1 MCGLAGILDRA
12 GVLAEPETTLERMAA
27 TLAHRG
33 PDDGSVA
40 WLPDAGLGFAFRRLA
55 IQDLSPAGRQPMTSA
70 SGRYLIVLNGEIY
83 NFRELRTA
91 LDATRL
97 RGTSDTEVFLELID
111 AIGPRAA
118 LDRAVGM
125 FAFALWDR
133 AERELILCR
142 DRLGVKP
149 LHVGATG
156 ETPFAL
162 ADGPLGH
169 RSLVFASE
177 IRAMR
182 PVPDMRFAV
191 DRAAL
196 GGLLR
201 YSAVP
206 GQRTIH
212 PTIAKVPP
220 GHLVRVREGRIAI
233 ERYWS
238 ARASA
243 MRPLTPTP
251 SRDEALART
260 DELLRRSIARRM
272 IADVPVGAF
281 LSGGV
286 DSSLVVALMHA
297 AAPGRIRAFT
307 LATDDP
313 RHDES
318 TRAAAIARHLGV
330 EHVVLRASPS
340 DALALVPTLASIYD
354 EPFADSSQIAT
365 VLIAKLARRQVTV
378 ALTGDGGDEVFGG
391 YERHRAIP
399 RIAQIAS
406 RMPAALRPAA
416 SRALAM
422 AAPMLARIGGARVH
436 KIAPLL
442 AEPDGWSMYRRVLL
456 TDPDADALLLD
467 AVPCPTT
474 LDDPAWM
481 LDDRA
486 PLERRLMQADLVGYL
501 VDDILVKVDRG
512 TMAVGLEAREPLLD
526 HELIE
531 YALGLPI
538 EFHGGGR
545 TKPLLRT
552 LLGRHLP
559 NELVEGPKRG
569 FSVPLD
575 AWLRGPL
582 RDWAESLLDPRR
594 IRSGGLLRPD
604 AVAALWAGFLGGK
617 PWEHR
622 VWNVLS
628 FEAWRTT
635 WGGG

>member
-1 MCGLAGILDRA
+1 MCGFAGVLDRA
-12 GVLAEPETTLERMAA
+12 GVLVEPESTLGAMAA
-27 TLAHRG
+27 TLARRG
-33 PDDGSVA
+33 PDDESVA
-40 WLPDAGLGFAFRRLA
+40 WLPEAGLGFAFRRLA
-55 IQDLSPAGRQPMTSA
+55 IQDLSAAGRQPMTSM

-91 LDATRL
+91 LDTTRL
-97 RGTSDTEVFLELID
+97 RGTGDTEVFLELID
-111 AIGPRAA
+111 AIGLRAA

-156 ETPFAL
+156 ETPFRL
-162 ADGPLGH
+162 EDGLLGN

-177 IRAMR
+177 LKAMR
-182 PVPDMRFAV
+182 PVPGMHFPV

-196 GGLLR
+196 GGFLR

-206 GQRTIH
+206 GHRTIH

-220 GHLVRVREGRIAI
+220 GHLVRVREGRITI

-238 ARASA
+238 ARACA
-243 MRPLTPTP
+243 MRPERESP
-251 SRDEALART
+251 SRGEALART

-281 LSGGV
+281 LSGGI

-297 AAPGRIRAFT
+297 AAPGRVRAFT
-307 LATDDP
+307 LATDDA

-318 TRAAAIARHLGV
+318 ARATAIARHLGV
-330 EHVVLRASPS
+330 EHVILRASAS

-365 VLIAKLARRQVTV
+365 LLIATLARRQVTV

-391 YERHRAIP
+391 YERYRAIP
-399 RIAQIAS
+399 RIARIAS

-416 SRALAM
+416 GRALAM
-422 AAPMLARIGGARVH
+422 AAPMMARIGGARVH
-436 KIAPLL
+436 KIAPLF
-442 AEPDGWSMYRRVLL
+442 AERDGWAMYRRVLL
-456 TDPDADALLLD
+456 TDPDADTLLLD
-467 AVPCPTT
+467 TVPCPTT
-474 LDDPAWM
+474 LDDPAWV

-486 PLERRLMQADLVGYL
+486 PLERRMMQADLVGYL

-526 HELIE
+526 HELVE
-531 YALGLPI
+531 HALGLPI

-552 LLGRHLP
+552 LLGQHLP
-559 NELVEGPKRG
+559 NELVDGPKQG

-594 IRSGGLLRPD
+594 VRSGGLLRPE
-604 AVAALWAGFLGGK
+604 AVAALWSGFLGGK

-628 FEAWRTT
+628 FEAWREA